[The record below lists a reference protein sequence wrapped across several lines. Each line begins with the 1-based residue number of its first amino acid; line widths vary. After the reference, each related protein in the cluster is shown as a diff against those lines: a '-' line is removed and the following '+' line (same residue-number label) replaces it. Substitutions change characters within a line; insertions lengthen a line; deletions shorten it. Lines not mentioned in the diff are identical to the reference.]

1 MRRRRRAL
9 ARSNRAVYLSR
20 MRAILGSALVLTLAG
35 CMDAKDVDN
44 LRKTIEGGSG
54 PRPDELPVVV
64 TRPLPFRYPPELQAS
79 RVQGN
84 VTLRIHIDSAG
95 RVAPESTQV
104 VQSSGYTML
113 DSAAVEGSRELQFIP
128 AKKGGEAMAIS
139 IQFPVY
145 FRHPGAAPL
154 PGDTILNRAARRP
167 AP

>member
-1 MRRRRRAL
+1 
-9 ARSNRAVYLSR
+9 
-20 MRAILGSALVLTLAG
+20 MRAILASALVLVLAG
-35 CMDAKDVDN
+35 CMDSSDVEN
-44 LRKTIEGGSG
+44 LRKTLETGSG
-54 PRPDELPVVV
+54 PRPDELPVVI
-64 TRPLPFRYPPELQAS
+64 TRPLPFRYPAALSAS

-84 VTLRIHIDSAG
+84 VTLRIHIDTAG

-128 AKKGGEAMAIS
+128 AKKGGEPMAIS

-145 FRHPGAAPL
+145 FRHPAAAPL
-154 PGDTILNRAARRP
+154 PGDTILNRGAKKS

>member
-1 MRRRRRAL
+1 MRAL
-9 ARSNRAVYLSR
+9 LA
-20 MRAILGSALVLTLAG
+20 SALVLALVA
-35 CMDAKDVDN
+35 CMDSKDVDN
-44 LRKTIEGGSG
+44 LRKTLESGSG
-54 PRPDELPVVV
+54 PRPDELPVVI
-64 TRPLPFRYPPELQAS
+64 TRPLPFRYPAVLSAS

-113 DSAAVEGSRELQFIP
+113 DSAAVEGSRDLQFIP
-128 AKKGGEAMAIS
+128 AKKGGEPMAIS

-145 FRHPGAAPL
+145 FRHPAAAPL
-154 PGDTILNRAARRP
+154 PGDTILNRGARQK